1 MSTPGN
7 DVDGLTALPEELV
20 FPAAGARA
28 IAGPEPDDFDPDMA
42 LSTARRADADARSLA
57 RKERTLEA
65 DGEEDVLFPITAD
78 LTLAR
83 QARGEDDVASDLP
96 ASADEGPDG
105 AEPDADGVLAA
116 RADDIVV
123 AADDPRRETVDD
135 PRIPPDKLFFKIG
148 EVSRL
153 TGLKPYVLRYWET
166 EFPWIRPS
174 KTSSRQRLYRRQD
187 IGVLLEI
194 KRLRYEE
201 KRTIADTKEQIRER
215 RGLERTRRPSKP
227 PRKNGAAAAPS
238 AAAAAEAV
246 TQVPTPALTPPRSA
260 PPSTLHHPILRELRR
275 EVAELIA
282 FVDAHAARARA

>member
-7 DVDGLTALPEELV
+7 DVDGVTALPEELV
-20 FPAAGARA
+20 FPAAGAHARA
-28 IAGPEPDDFDPDMA
+28 VAEPDDFDPDAA

-57 RKERTLEA
+57 RKERVLEA
-65 DGEEDVLFPITAD
+65 DGEEDVLFPMTAD

-83 QARGEDDVASDLP
+83 QARGADDVVSDLP
-96 ASADEGPDG
+96 ASADEGPDDG

-227 PRKNGAAAAPS
+227 PRKNGAPAAPS
-238 AAAAAEAV
+238 AAVAAEAV
-246 TQVPTPALTPPRSA
+246 TQVPTPALAA

-282 FVDAHAARARA
+282 FVDAHAAHARA

>member
-20 FPAAGARA
+20 FPAAGARP
-28 IAGPEPDDFDPDMA
+28 IAAAEADDFDPDTA

-57 RKERTLEA
+57 RKERALEA
-65 DGEEDVLFPITAD
+65 DGEEDVLFPMTAD

-83 QARGEDDVASDLP
+83 QARGADDVASDLP
-96 ASADEGPDG
+96 ARADEGPADG

-227 PRKNGAAAAPS
+227 PRKNGAAVAPS

-246 TQVPTPALTPPRSA
+246 TQVPAPALVA

-282 FVDAHAARARA
+282 FVDAHAAHARA